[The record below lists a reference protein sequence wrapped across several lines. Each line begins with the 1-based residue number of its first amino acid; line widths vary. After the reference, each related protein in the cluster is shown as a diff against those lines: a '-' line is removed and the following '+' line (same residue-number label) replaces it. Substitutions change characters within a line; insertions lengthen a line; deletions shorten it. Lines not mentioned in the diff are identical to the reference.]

1 MGVVLGLLF
10 GIIFM
15 IVGIILLLNPKN
27 YSKKGLLREIN
38 EILEQANKE
47 FIGQKR
53 KKYMK
58 NKNRVSSIGNG
69 KLWLDTKV

>member
-10 GIIFM
+10 GIIFTT
-15 IVGIILLLNPKN
+15 VGIILLLNPKN

-47 FIGQKR
+47 FKEQK

-58 NKNRVSSIGNG
+58 SKKIGCVQSETESFG
-69 KLWLDTKV
+69 

>member
-10 GIIFM
+10 GIIFTT
-15 IVGIILLLNPKN
+15 VGIILLLNPKN

-47 FIGQKR
+47 FKEQK
-53 KKYMK
+53 KIHEKQ
-58 NKNRVSSIGNG
+58 KNRVCSIGNG

>member
-1 MGVVLGLLF
+1 MGVVFGLLF
-10 GIIFM
+10 GIIFTT
-15 IVGIILLLNPKN
+15 VGIILLLNPKN

-47 FIGQKR
+47 FKEQKR

-58 NKNRVSSIGNG
+58 NKKIGCLQSETESFG
-69 KLWLDTKV
+69 

>member
-47 FIGQKR
+47 LKEQKR
-53 KKYMK
+53 IHEKQK
-58 NKNRVSSIGNG
+58 IGCLQSETESFG
-69 KLWLDTKV
+69 

>member
-10 GIIFM
+10 GIIFTT
-15 IVGIILLLNPKN
+15 VGIILLLNPKN

-47 FIGQKR
+47 FKEQK
-53 KKYMK
+53 K
-58 NKNRVSSIGNG
+58 N
-69 KLWLDTKV
+69 T